1 MTPTPNLEQAAHL
14 AAILTQMEAS
24 IALMYAVAKEEQ
36 AANKE
41 RGLLLDR
48 SLKKSDL
55 AYEALVGLKN
65 QFEERVSG
73 ATAAGAQRAVAS
85 FSTDATKAALKAS
98 QIAAN
103 QLAEATTSLRAEAE
117 DFWNRKLWLIGGF
130 AVLILILF
138 ATVVLWRHI

>member
-14 AAILTQMEAS
+14 AAILNQMEAS

-36 AANKE
+36 TANKE

-98 QIAAN
+98 QIAAK
-103 QLAEATTSLRAEAE
+103 QLADATTALRAEAD

-138 ATVVLWRHI
+138 ATVVLWRQT